1 MYITNEKEWCWT
13 TDDTCGEPQNS
24 IEDAIRNFY
33 EYDCDNLDYPTVE
46 IGHPSYIVPN
56 MFDAEAIIWDM
67 NDKYSEDFDIDLNDE
82 LTTDQHLEL
91 EDLLQ
96 QTLYKFLKQHNLHER
111 VWTVYESKEYKPED
125 YGVDRM
131 DYDYSQEDTYD

>member
-1 MYITNEKEWCWT
+1 MYVTNEKEWCWVL
-13 TDDTCGEPQNS
+13 DEICGEPQNS

-46 IGHPSYIVPN
+46 IGHPSYYIPQ
-56 MFDAEAIIWDM
+56 MFDAEALMWDM
-67 NDKYSEDFDIDLNDE
+67 NDKIAEDFDIDLNDE

-111 VWTVYESKEYKPED
+111 VWTVFESKEYRPED
-125 YGVDRM
+125 YGISRM
-131 DYDYSQEDTYD
+131 DYDYSQE